1 MAKLFLLLLLV
12 AAVLD
17 SSFGAVCGN
26 PAQYAGKSL
35 CDPWGGYC
43 GECVSYYKVCSG
55 DKRVTGAWKRGSK
68 VRGSNLRFGT
78 GIATFPNGKY
88 SGHVAIYVG
97 QDSRG
102 IRVWDQW
109 KGKAVSQRTI
119 SFSGKG
125 LVNNG
130 NNYYVI
136 Q

>member
-1 MAKLFLLLLLV
+1 MPVNLYV
-12 AAVLD
+12 IRGVDTAVNVYPTIRFAIL
-17 SSFGAVCGN
+17 SF
-26 PAQYAGKSL
+26 
-35 CDPWGGYC
+35 
-43 GECVSYYKVCSG
+43 VSFHRSQQVLINRNTFIQVCSG